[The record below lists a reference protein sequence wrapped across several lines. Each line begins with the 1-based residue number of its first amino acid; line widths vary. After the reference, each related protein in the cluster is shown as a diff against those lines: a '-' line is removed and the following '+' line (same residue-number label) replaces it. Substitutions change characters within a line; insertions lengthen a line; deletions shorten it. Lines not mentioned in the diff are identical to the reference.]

1 MTDRKRRW
9 ICAGLILLFTVGLGF
24 YGSKREQGE
33 KEKKA
38 VKTETQEEAIG
49 EATEET
55 ENTEV
60 AHIVM
65 TYQTL
70 GSQSRT
76 AELEEV
82 VEAVNKI
89 ARKEIGVEVELKVS
103 EATDSFTDYPLW
115 ISQGEPID
123 LMILNYQ
130 DITGY
135 VKSHMIVPLDTLL
148 DSYGSGIREIM
159 KNGDDLTQGSVYQG
173 KTYGVTNVS
182 GGVGSGGGIWISRQ
196 ILHSVG
202 IQYEE
207 NHIYSIEE
215 LDEILGRLKKRY
227 PDSYPLGQITAGAT
241 STTYMYYCENDWN
254 ISGSFTT
261 GILKDGRICDFYETE
276 EYYQFLLQLKEWY
289 EKGYIF
295 PDAAFTDEKQ
305 AELYQAG
312 LILSK
317 PFSSIPG
324 MADDLMADDLV
335 CLKTTDIWK
344 GERGERAGFWVIPV
358 TSKNQAA
365 AMKFL
370 NLMLTD
376 TRIGN
381 LFSWG
386 IEGKHYVVKEDGT
399 VTYPEGKD
407 IATVGYRN
415 PMGLYGDYSK
425 IYRMQS
431 KEEKEE
437 LDKYVRQTRI
447 RKNQYEGFVY
457 DKTNVADKLVKVQ
470 EVVQEY
476 IPVLESGSVDLELY
490 YPEFINALN
499 QAGMRDIIEDKQSQ
513 FDAYLAEEEM
523 DGDK

>member
-1 MTDRKRRW
+1 MTDRRRRW

-38 VKTETQEEAIG
+38 VKTETQEEAID

-55 ENTEV
+55 ENAEV

-182 GGVGSGGGIWISRQ
+182 GGG
-196 ILHSVG
+196 
-202 IQYEE
+202 
-207 NHIYSIEE
+207 
-215 LDEILGRLKKRY
+215 
-227 PDSYPLGQITAGAT
+227 
-241 STTYMYYCENDWN
+241 
-254 ISGSFTT
+254 
-261 GILKDGRICDFYETE
+261 
-276 EYYQFLLQLKEWY
+276 
-289 EKGYIF
+289 
-295 PDAAFTDEKQ
+295 
-305 AELYQAG
+305 
-312 LILSK
+312 
-317 PFSSIPG
+317 
-324 MADDLMADDLV
+324 
-335 CLKTTDIWK
+335 
-344 GERGERAGFWVIPV
+344 
-358 TSKNQAA
+358 
-365 AMKFL
+365 
-370 NLMLTD
+370 
-376 TRIGN
+376 
-381 LFSWG
+381 
-386 IEGKHYVVKEDGT
+386 
-399 VTYPEGKD
+399 
-407 IATVGYRN
+407 
-415 PMGLYGDYSK
+415 
-425 IYRMQS
+425 
-431 KEEKEE
+431 
-437 LDKYVRQTRI
+437 
-447 RKNQYEGFVY
+447 
-457 DKTNVADKLVKVQ
+457 
-470 EVVQEY
+470 
-476 IPVLESGSVDLELY
+476 
-490 YPEFINALN
+490 
-499 QAGMRDIIEDKQSQ
+499 
-513 FDAYLAEEEM
+513 
-523 DGDK
+523 